1 MNKENI
7 ERIDKHADYDFS
19 ILNKQGIKE
28 VEKLK
33 EKNPLFEK
41 DRIVNTKYDSWL
53 NVLNLDHPTIDY
65 MYNVRNGLL
74 HSEYDF
80 YDEYGNTIYV
90 KNSNYTKFEGKIL
103 LTSFI
108 DFALFYFGNSVWSGL
123 SENTKLYNVVTDGQI
138 KTEKELQ
145 NVLDQLQIVTID
157 YKLKKDNSTNV
168 SPENKLYNLAK
179 KGLITDY
186 NYQKELDRLYR
197 NNAKDHVVT
206 TNGLNE
212 DEKIIIK
219 KMLETY
225 YGNELYDLDEKSQV
239 TAVVGC
245 ITYYKSP
252 RSTISEWITDFIKT
266 LNFIEKLEY
275 KRIGSR
281 MTPKEYYEEVRP
293 IIEEEM
299 EVEENKR
306 SVFACRT
313 SLLMM
318 KAYHI
323 LYRLQN
329 KAFEDIDYNY
339 INFDFTSGDYTY
351 TKTDIN
357 GIVTINN
364 FTDDIQKIMSK
375 YPTLSGVEAQNMAVS
390 EIIRNAL
397 SHGNMDIEFKIDAN
411 NNLREYIVLDDIYHS
426 KSRKLVMSLDKFE
439 EYLLSEAFTS
449 KYSKNKTLV
458 KTITK

>member
-1 MNKENI
+1 MGNNELYYKRGLYMIDKFLKEFTNDSSFYRKRASLVEREYLRYSNFKEIASKDMNSFILTGLVAILGMNKENI

-19 ILNKQGIKE
+19 ILNKQGLKE

-65 MYNVRNGLL
+65 MYNVRNGFL

-186 NYQKELDRLYR
+186 NYQKELDR
-197 NNAKDHVVT
+197 
-206 TNGLNE
+206 
-212 DEKIIIK
+212 
-219 KMLETY
+219 
-225 YGNELYDLDEKSQV
+225 
-239 TAVVGC
+239 
-245 ITYYKSP
+245 
-252 RSTISEWITDFIKT
+252 
-266 LNFIEKLEY
+266 
-275 KRIGSR
+275 
-281 MTPKEYYEEVRP
+281 
-293 IIEEEM
+293 
-299 EVEENKR
+299 
-306 SVFACRT
+306 
-313 SLLMM
+313 
-318 KAYHI
+318 
-323 LYRLQN
+323 
-329 KAFEDIDYNY
+329 
-339 INFDFTSGDYTY
+339 
-351 TKTDIN
+351 
-357 GIVTINN
+357 
-364 FTDDIQKIMSK
+364 
-375 YPTLSGVEAQNMAVS
+375 
-390 EIIRNAL
+390 
-397 SHGNMDIEFKIDAN
+397 
-411 NNLREYIVLDDIYHS
+411 
-426 KSRKLVMSLDKFE
+426 
-439 EYLLSEAFTS
+439 
-449 KYSKNKTLV
+449 
-458 KTITK
+458 